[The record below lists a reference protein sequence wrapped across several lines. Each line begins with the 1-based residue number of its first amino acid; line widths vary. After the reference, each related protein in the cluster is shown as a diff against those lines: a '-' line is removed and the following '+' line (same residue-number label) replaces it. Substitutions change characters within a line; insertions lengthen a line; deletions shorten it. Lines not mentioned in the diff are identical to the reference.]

1 MVSNPPE
8 TRDSTLV
15 LLQQQLPDMPVTHH
29 GCSRRTRVQLDLMLL
44 AIEALDLSGSE
55 KILSLAHQLELK
67 SVLSDRVTVW
77 RIRNTNPLRRASR
90 RRPLSQEEAKVLTII
105 ICHLARSMMII
116 LRRLNKEA
124 QQLREQHL
132 PLDKNP
138 QLAFYLSRFR
148 THFRSRM
155 NPRRSAVMVYDTD
168 EKLDNLAVELLEKL
182 LFCTGTA
189 GLTRFWVSLF
199 DGEI

>member
-1 MVSNPPE
+1 MVSNPPQ
-8 TRDSTLV
+8 THDSTLTP
-15 LLQQQLPDMPVTHH
+15 LQQQLPDMPVTHH

-55 KILSLAHQLELK
+55 KILSLAHQLELN

-105 ICHLARSMMII
+105 ICQLARSMMLQ
-116 LRRLNKEA
+116 LRQLNKEA
-124 QQLREQHL
+124 QQLREQNL
-132 PLDKNP
+132 PLEKHP
-138 QLAFYLSRFR
+138 QLAVYLSRFR

-155 NPRRSAVMVYDTD
+155 NPRRSGVMVYDTD

-189 GLTRFWVSLF
+189 GLIRFWVSLF
-199 DGEI
+199 DGEV

>member
-1 MVSNPPE
+1 MVSNPPK
-8 TRDSTLV
+8 TRDSTLT

-55 KILSLAHQLELK
+55 KILSLAHQLELN

-105 ICHLARSMMII
+105 TCQLARSMMLL
-116 LRRLNKEA
+116 LRQLNKEA
-124 QQLREQHL
+124 QQLREQNL
-132 PLDKNP
+132 PLDKHP
-138 QLAFYLSRFR
+138 QLAVYLSRFR
-148 THFRSRM
+148 AHFRSRM
-155 NPRRSAVMVYDTD
+155 NPRRSGVMVYDTD

-199 DGEI
+199 DGEV

>member
-90 RRPLSQEEAKVLTII
+90 RRPLSQEE
-105 ICHLARSMMII
+105 
-116 LRRLNKEA
+116 
-124 QQLREQHL
+124 
-132 PLDKNP
+132 
-138 QLAFYLSRFR
+138 
-148 THFRSRM
+148 
-155 NPRRSAVMVYDTD
+155 PRY
-168 EKLDNLAVELLEKL
+168 
-182 LFCTGTA
+182 
-189 GLTRFWVSLF
+189 
-199 DGEI
+199 

>member
-1 MVSNPPE
+1 M
-8 TRDSTLV
+8 R
-15 LLQQQLPDMPVTHH
+15 Q
-29 GCSRRTRVQLDLMLL
+29 
-44 AIEALDLSGSE
+44 
-55 KILSLAHQLELK
+55 
-67 SVLSDRVTVW
+67 
-77 RIRNTNPLRRASR
+77 
-90 RRPLSQEEAKVLTII
+90 
-105 ICHLARSMMII
+105 
-116 LRRLNKEA
+116 LNKEA

-148 THFRSRM
+148 AHFRSRM

>member
-1 MVSNPPE
+1 MVSNPLE
-8 TRDSTLV
+8 THDSTL
-15 LLQQQLPDMPVTHH
+15 LLRQQQLPDMPVTHH

-55 KILSLAHQLELK
+55 KILSLARQLELN

-105 ICHLARSMMII
+105 ICYLARSMTIP
-116 LRRLNKEA
+116 LRQLNKEA

-148 THFRSRM
+148 AHFRSRM